1 MPPLRGFAASS
12 LYRNRTGGLVCGM
25 TDVPIR
31 VVVAD
36 DHAVVREGIRSVL
49 LGEPGFSLVGEAAS
63 AEEAVRLVEE
73 VRPDVAVLDITMPG
87 GSGLDAAARIRRQAP
102 DTRVLILSMH
112 DNPEYAKESARVGAN
127 GYLLKDSAAAELRQ
141 AIRAVWRGES
151 WFSVAPAPAA
161 ADSALASLTPR
172 ELDVLAGIA
181 LGRTNKEI
189 AAALGI
195 SSRTVETHRE
205 SLMKKT
211 GVRTVAGLTRLA
223 LDHGLV
229 PA

>member
-1 MPPLRGFAASS
+1 MPPCAWFAASS
-12 LYRNRTGGLVCGM
+12 LYRNRIGGLVCGM
-25 TDVPIR
+25 TDAPIR

-87 GSGLDAAARIRRQAP
+87 GSGLDAAARIRRQSP

-141 AIRAVWRGES
+141 AIRAVWRGET

-161 ADSALASLTPR
+161 ADSALGALTPR
-172 ELDVLAGIA
+172 ELDVLAGVA